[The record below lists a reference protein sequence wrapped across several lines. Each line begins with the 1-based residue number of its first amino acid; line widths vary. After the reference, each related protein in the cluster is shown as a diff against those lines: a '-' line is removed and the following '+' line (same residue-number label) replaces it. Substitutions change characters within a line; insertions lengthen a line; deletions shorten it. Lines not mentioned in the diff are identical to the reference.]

1 MQIKMKGLVVTL
13 GMTFCMMSTAVMP
26 SVAQDSISMNLDKVL
41 EVALCDNPS
50 IVVANQEIELKKYA
64 KKETISGLFPT
75 IAVSAT
81 GSDAI
86 VQQKMKLS
94 FMPDPITMGQQ
105 FTYALS
111 GSLSL
116 PLVAPQLW
124 KTMSINE
131 EEVKLA
137 VEKARASK
145 VETINQVKNAYYSLL
160 LARDSYDALL
170 ANYSTAELNA
180 KTVAA
185 KLEQG
190 RVSEYDKLVADVQ
203 VASIKPQLLNSQNG
217 MRLAEMQLKVLMGVD
232 VNQAIKFEGKLSDY
246 ETQLFADLMTLKS
259 DTSLV
264 DNSTLRQ
271 LDIQE
276 RQLRLAE
283 KINKLGY
290 IPTLAFSLTSGWQAM
305 TTEFNP
311 FEATYFP
318 NTTVALA
325 FNWTIFDGGKK
336 YLKTKQNKINMRN
349 LETQREN
356 LMRQLELAINSSLN
370 SIETSA
376 EQVVS
381 NKENIYSAEKA
392 YNISRKR
399 YDVGSG
405 TQLEVTSSETSL
417 LTARLQYAQ
426 AIYNFLSARASLEA
440 TLGKVVLGDK

>member
-1 MQIKMKGLVVTL
+1 MKQIVEMKGLVMGL
-13 GMTFCMMSTAVMP
+13 GMSCCLLTAT
-26 SVAQDSISMNLDKVL
+26 SVQAQDSISMNLNKIL
-41 EVALCDNPS
+41 EVALSDNPT
-50 IVVANQEIELKKYA
+50 VKVANQEIEIKKYA
-64 KKETISGLFPT
+64 KKETVSGLFPT

-94 FMPDPITMGQQ
+94 FMPEPITMGQQ

-111 GSLSL
+111 GSLTL
-116 PLVAPQLW
+116 PLIAPQLW
-124 KTMSINE
+124 KTISINE

-137 VEKARASK
+137 VEKARSSK
-145 VETINQVKNAYYSLL
+145 VEAISQVKNAYYSLL
-160 LARDSYDALL
+160 LARDSYDALN
-170 ANYSTAELNA
+170 ANYKTAMLNA
-180 KTVAA
+180 ETVKA
-185 KLEQG
+185 KYEQG

-203 VASIKPQLLNSQNG
+203 VASIKPQLLSSENG
-217 MRLAEMQLKVLMGVD
+217 IKLAEMQLKVLMGVD
-232 VNQAIKFEGKLSDY
+232 VNQPIRFEGHLSDF
-246 ETQLFADLMTLKS
+246 EEQLFADLMTLKS
-259 DTSLV
+259 DTSLT
-264 DNSTLRQ
+264 DNSALRQ

-276 RQLRLAE
+276 RQLKLAE

-290 IPTLAFSLTSGWQAM
+290 IPTLAFSLSSGWQAM
-305 TTEFNP
+305 AAEFNP
-311 FEATYFP
+311 FDAAYYP
-318 NTTVALA
+318 NTTIALA
-325 FNWTIFDGGKK
+325 FNWTIFDGGQK
-336 YLKTKQNKINMRN
+336 YMKTKQNKMTLQN
-349 LETQREN
+349 LDLQREN
-356 LMRQLELAINSSLN
+356 LTRQLELAINSSLN

-440 TLGKVVLGDK
+440 TLGKLVLGDK